1 MDPRS
6 KRPFASL
13 APRPPFFIKPNCCLA
28 RRLQPVRPHDKDG
41 TMTISPCLIGIDI
54 SKSQLDVCVR
64 TDGHDRQFAVC
75 NDAAG
80 IKHLCKHF
88 KRLRPIQVV
97 LEATGGYE
105 RAVLSA
111 LQAAQLPVARI
122 NPRQVRHFGKASG
135 ILAKTDRLDAGLL
148 ARYGEAMKPTCTV
161 PVAAHL
167 ERLRALVARRR
178 QLRDMRAAE
187 ACRKAQAMF
196 EDMRAEIEGM
206 IQTLAEAI
214 KKISKDIQD
223 LIAEHKDLT
232 QRAALLRSAP
242 GIGPVAAATILAE
255 LPELGALTK
264 KQIAA
269 LVGVAPFAC
278 ESGKWRGRQ
287 RCSGGRKS
295 IRDLLFMA
303 ALTATRTRSPIA
315 AFYERLCRAGK
326 PHKSALTAV
335 IRKLVVT
342 LNAMV
347 RDGRAYTG

>member
-1 MDPRS
+1 
-6 KRPFASL
+6 
-13 APRPPFFIKPNCCLA
+13 
-28 RRLQPVRPHDKDG
+28 
-41 TMTISPCLIGIDI
+41 MTLSPCLIGIDI

-64 TDGHDRQFAVC
+64 TDGRDRQFAVV
-75 NDAAG
+75 NDAVG

-88 KRLRPIQVV
+88 KKLKPAQIV

-105 RAVLSA
+105 RAILSA
-111 LQAAQLPVARI
+111 LQAAQLPVARV

-135 ILAKTDRLDAGLL
+135 VLAKTDRLDAGLL
-148 ARYGEAMKPTCTV
+148 ARYGEAMNPTCTV
-161 PVAAHL
+161 PVPRNL
-167 ERLRALVARRR
+167 ERLRALVVRRR

-187 ACRKAQAMF
+187 ACRHAQAMF
-196 EDMRAEIEGM
+196 DDMRAEIEGL
-206 IQTLAEAI
+206 IDTLSEAI
-214 KKISKDIQD
+214 KKISKEIQG
-223 LIAEHKDLT
+223 LIAEHEDLT

-287 RCSGGRKS
+287 HCSGGRKS
-295 IRDLLFMA
+295 VRDLLFMT
-303 ALTATRTRSPIA
+303 ALSETRTRSPIA
-315 AFYERLCRAGK
+315 DFYKRLCEAGK
-326 PHKSALTAV
+326 PRKCALTAV